1 MAKKIEHLETVANHI
16 EKHIGGLGNVATLTH
31 CMTRVRIVLKDRSLI
46 DMDALRKID
55 GIKGVVDA
63 GEQYQIIVG
72 MGTAAKVTGVLNKRY
87 SGDSETATDVKQPF
101 SIRRALNTLAA
112 IFVPTIPA
120 LIGCGL
126 VLGLINIV
134 KLMSPETVTANPDLF
149 ALFTVVGKAVF
160 AVLSIMIGMNTAKEL
175 KASPAIGAVMAA
187 ILSSPA
193 LGSIELFGTTLTPG
207 GGGMFAVLIVC
218 VFSSKFELWFRGHC
232 KESLD
237 LIFTPTVTIIASS
250 IVAIFVL
257 QPIAHAVN
265 VWLGNLVA
273 VALLGESAGSVV
285 VGGFLGGG
293 FLFLL
298 LTGLHQGLIPIHAQI
313 LETFGLNYLFPIL
326 AMGGMGQVGAA
337 AYVYIKTKNERL
349 KKTITGALPVG
360 ILGVGEPLLFG
371 VSLPLGKTFIAGC
384 IGGFAGGALIAA
396 FKVGIII
403 PFGTA
408 GLSLIP
414 LVGEGQIISF
424 LIAVVCAWIV
434 GFIASMLL
442 GFTEPATESEEKQT
456 ISNKGNS
463 KQSQDGDVLQQP
475 IADRK

>member
-1 MAKKIEHLETVANHI
+1 MANKIEHLELIADQI
-16 EKHIGGLGNVATLTH
+16 EQHIGGFDNVATLTN
-31 CMTRVRIVLKDRSLI
+31 CMTRVRIMLKDRSLFN
-46 DMDALRKID
+46 MDALRD
-55 GIKGVVDA
+55 VEGIKGVVDA

-72 MGTAAKVTGVLNKRY
+72 MGTAAKVTGVLNKRMK
-87 SGDSETATDVKQPF
+87 GAGIEEDSTETPVAQPF

-126 VLGLINIV
+126 ILGMVNIF
-134 KLMSPETVTANPDLF
+134 KLVAPDFVAANPDIF
-149 ALFTVVGKAVF
+149 TLFTVVGKAVF
-160 AVLSIMIGMNTAKEL
+160 AVLSVMIGMNTAKEL
-175 KASPAIGAVMAA
+175 QASPAIGAVMAA
-187 ILSSPA
+187 VLAAPGLA
-193 LGSIELFGTTLTPG
+193 NVELFGNALVPG
-207 GGGMFAVLIVC
+207 GGGMFAVLLVC
-218 VFSSKFELWFRGHC
+218 VFSSKFELWFRSHC

-237 LIFTPTVTIIASS
+237 LIFTPTVTILVSS
-250 IVAIFVL
+250 AVALFIL

-265 VWLGNLVA
+265 VWLGNLVS
-273 VALLGESAGSVV
+273 VALLNESAGSVA
-285 VGGFLGGG
+285 VGGILGGG

-337 AYVYIKTKNERL
+337 AYVYLKSKNERL

-384 IGGFAGGALIAA
+384 IGGFAGGAMMAA
-396 FKVGIII
+396 FKIGIII

-414 LVGEGQIISF
+414 LVGEGQIPSF
-424 LIAVVCAWIV
+424 LLAVVCAWIV

-442 GFTEPATESEEKQT
+442 GFTDPVEKPAKS
-456 ISNKGNS
+456 
-463 KQSQDGDVLQQP
+463 
-475 IADRK
+475 R

>member
-1 MAKKIEHLETVANHI
+1 MANKIEHLEIIADEI
-16 EKHIGGLGNVATLTH
+16 ERHIGGFENVATLTN
-31 CMTRVRIVLKDRSLI
+31 CMTRVRLVLKDRSKFN
-46 DMDALRKID
+46 MQALREVD

-72 MGTAAKVTGVLNKRY
+72 MGTAAKVTGVLQKRM
-87 SGDSETATDVKQPF
+87 SGRGVKAQTSAPATAQPF
-101 SIRRALNTLAA
+101 SVRRALNTLAA

-126 VLGLINIV
+126 VLGIVNIF
-134 KLMSPETVTANPDLF
+134 KLVSPEFVAAYPEIFD
-149 ALFTVVGKAVF
+149 LFTVVGKAVF
-160 AVLSIMIGMNTAKEL
+160 AVLSVMIGMNTAKEL
-175 KASPAIGAVMAA
+175 HASPAIGAVMAA
-187 ILSSPA
+187 ILAAPGLA
-193 LGSIELFGTTLTPG
+193 NIQLFGNTLVPG
-207 GGGMFAVLIVC
+207 GGGMFAVLLVC
-218 VFSSKFELWFRGHC
+218 VFSSKFELWFRSHC

-237 LIFTPTVTIIASS
+237 LILTPTLTILVSS
-250 IVAIFVL
+250 AVALLVL

-265 VWLGNLVA
+265 VWLGNLVS
-273 VALLGESAGSVV
+273 VALLNESAGSVA
-285 VGGFLGGG
+285 VGGVLGGG

-337 AYVYIKTKNERL
+337 AYVFLKTKNERL

-384 IGGFAGGALIAA
+384 IGGFAGGAMMAA

-414 LVGEGQIISF
+414 LVGEGQIPSF
-424 LIAVVCAWIV
+424 LFAVLAAWVV

-442 GFTEPATESEEKQT
+442 GFTEPVEKNQ
-456 ISNKGNS
+456 
-463 KQSQDGDVLQQP
+463 
-475 IADRK
+475 

>member
-1 MAKKIEHLETVANHI
+1 MANKIEHLELIADQI
-16 EKHIGGLGNVATLTH
+16 EQHIGGFDNVATLTN
-31 CMTRVRIVLKDRSLI
+31 CMTRVRIVLKDRSLFN
-46 DMDALRKID
+46 MDALRD
-55 GIKGVVDA
+55 VEGIKGVVDA

-72 MGTAAKVTGVLNKRY
+72 MGTAAKVAGVLNKRMRGAGVEEE
-87 SGDSETATDVKQPF
+87 STDTPVAQPF

-126 VLGLINIV
+126 ILGMVNIF
-134 KLMSPETVTANPDLF
+134 KLVAPDFVAANPDIF
-149 ALFTVVGKAVF
+149 TLFTVVGKAVF
-160 AVLSIMIGMNTAKEL
+160 AVLSVMIGMNTAKEL
-175 KASPAIGAVMAA
+175 QASPAIGAVMAA
-187 ILSSPA
+187 VLAAPGLA
-193 LGSIELFGTTLTPG
+193 NVELFGNALVPG
-207 GGGMFAVLIVC
+207 GGGMFAVLLVC
-218 VFSSKFELWFRGHC
+218 VFSSKFELWFRSHC

-237 LIFTPTVTIIASS
+237 LIFTPTVTILVSS
-250 IVAIFVL
+250 AVALFIL

-265 VWLGNLVA
+265 VWLGNLVS
-273 VALLGESAGSVV
+273 VALLNESAGSVA
-285 VGGFLGGG
+285 VGGILGGG

-337 AYVYIKTKNERL
+337 AYVYLKSKNERL

-384 IGGFAGGALIAA
+384 IGGFAGGAMMAA
-396 FKVGIII
+396 FKIGIII

-414 LVGEGQIISF
+414 LVGEGQIPSF
-424 LIAVVCAWIV
+424 LLAVVCAWIV

-442 GFTEPATESEEKQT
+442 GFTDPVEKPAK
-456 ISNKGNS
+456 N
-463 KQSQDGDVLQQP
+463 
-475 IADRK
+475 R

>member
-1 MAKKIEHLETVANHI
+1 MAKKIEHLEVIADHI
-16 EKHIGGLGNVATLTH
+16 ERNIGGFTNVVTLTH
-31 CMTRVRIVLKDRSLI
+31 CMTRVRLVLKDRNQFN
-46 DMDALRKID
+46 MEALRNVE

-72 MGTAAKVTGVLNKRY
+72 MGTAAKVTGMLQKRMVG
-87 SGDSETATDVKQPF
+87 SGTETTASASATAKPF
-101 SIRRALNTLAA
+101 SVRRSLNTLAA

-126 VLGLINIV
+126 VLGLVNMF
-134 KLMSPETVTANPDLF
+134 KLVAPEVVATYPEIF
-149 ALFTVVGKAVF
+149 ELFTVVGKAVF
-160 AVLSIMIGMNTAKEL
+160 AVLSIIIGMNTAKEL
-175 KASPAIGAVMAA
+175 HASPAIGAVMAA
-187 ILSSPA
+187 VLAAPGLANIQ
-193 LGSIELFGTTLTPG
+193 LFGNTLVPG
-207 GGGMFAVLIVC
+207 GGGMFAVLLVC
-218 VFSSKFELWFRGHC
+218 VFSSKFELWFRNHC

-237 LIFTPTVTIIASS
+237 LILTPTITILVSS
-250 IVAIFVL
+250 AMALFIL

-265 VWLGNLVA
+265 IWLGDLVS
-273 VALLGESAGSVV
+273 VALLNESAGSVA
-285 VGGFLGGG
+285 VGGVLGGG

-337 AYVYIKTKNERL
+337 AYVFLKTKNQRL
-349 KKTITGALPVG
+349 KKTIAGALPVG

-384 IGGFAGGALIAA
+384 IGGFAGGAIMAA

-414 LVGEGQIISF
+414 LVGEGQILSF
-424 LIAVVCAWIV
+424 LFAVLAACIV

-442 GFTEPATESEEKQT
+442 GFTEPVENAQ
-456 ISNKGNS
+456 
-463 KQSQDGDVLQQP
+463 
-475 IADRK
+475 

>member
-1 MAKKIEHLETVANHI
+1 MANKIEHLEIIADEI
-16 EKHIGGLGNVATLTH
+16 ERHIGGFENVATLTN
-31 CMTRVRIVLKDRSLI
+31 CMTRVRLVLKDRSQFN
-46 DMDALRKID
+46 MGALREVD

-72 MGTAAKVTGVLNKRY
+72 MGTAAKVTGVLQKRM
-87 SGDSETATDVKQPF
+87 SGSGVETQTSAPATAQPF
-101 SIRRALNTLAA
+101 SVRRALNTLAA

-126 VLGLINIV
+126 VLGIVNIF
-134 KLMSPETVTANPDLF
+134 KLVSPEFVAAYPEIFD
-149 ALFTVVGKAVF
+149 LFTVVGKAVF
-160 AVLSIMIGMNTAKEL
+160 AVLSVMIGMNTAKEL
-175 KASPAIGAVMAA
+175 HASPAIGAVMAA
-187 ILSSPA
+187 ILAAPGLA
-193 LGSIELFGTTLTPG
+193 NIQLFGNTLVPG
-207 GGGMFAVLIVC
+207 GGGMFAVLLVC
-218 VFSSKFELWFRGHC
+218 VFSSKFELWFRSHC

-237 LIFTPTVTIIASS
+237 LILTPTLTILVSS
-250 IVAIFVL
+250 AVALLVL

-265 VWLGNLVA
+265 VWLGNLVS
-273 VALLGESAGSVV
+273 VALLNESAGSVA
-285 VGGFLGGG
+285 VGGVLGGG

-337 AYVYIKTKNERL
+337 AYVFLKTKNERL

-384 IGGFAGGALIAA
+384 IGGFAGGAMMAA

-414 LVGEGQIISF
+414 LVGEGQIPSF
-424 LIAVVCAWIV
+424 LFAVLAAWVV

-442 GFTEPATESEEKQT
+442 GFTEPVEKNQ
-456 ISNKGNS
+456 
-463 KQSQDGDVLQQP
+463 
-475 IADRK
+475 

>member
-1 MAKKIEHLETVANHI
+1 MANKIEHLEIIADEI
-16 EKHIGGLGNVATLTH
+16 ERHIGGFENVATLTN
-31 CMTRVRIVLKDRSLI
+31 CMTRVRLVLKDRSQFN
-46 DMDALRKID
+46 MEALREVD

-72 MGTAAKVTGVLNKRY
+72 MGTAAKVTGVLQKRM
-87 SGDSETATDVKQPF
+87 SGSGVETQTSAPATAQPF
-101 SIRRALNTLAA
+101 SVRRALNTLAA

-126 VLGLINIV
+126 VLGIVNIF
-134 KLMSPETVTANPDLF
+134 KLVSPELVAAYPEIFD
-149 ALFTVVGKAVF
+149 LFTVVGKAVF
-160 AVLSIMIGMNTAKEL
+160 AVLSVMIGMNTAKEL
-175 KASPAIGAVMAA
+175 HASPAIGAVMAA
-187 ILSSPA
+187 ILAAPGLA
-193 LGSIELFGTTLTPG
+193 NIQLFGNTLVPG
-207 GGGMFAVLIVC
+207 GGGMFAVLLVC
-218 VFSSKFELWFRGHC
+218 VFSSKFELWFRSHC

-237 LIFTPTVTIIASS
+237 LILTPTLTILVSS
-250 IVAIFVL
+250 AVALLVL

-265 VWLGNLVA
+265 VWLGNLVS
-273 VALLGESAGSVV
+273 VALLNESAGSVA
-285 VGGFLGGG
+285 VGGVLGGG

-337 AYVYIKTKNERL
+337 AYVFLKTKNERL

-384 IGGFAGGALIAA
+384 IGGFAGGAMMAA

-414 LVGEGQIISF
+414 LVGEGQIPSF
-424 LIAVVCAWIV
+424 LFAVLAAWVV

-442 GFTEPATESEEKQT
+442 GFTEPVEKNQ
-456 ISNKGNS
+456 
-463 KQSQDGDVLQQP
+463 
-475 IADRK
+475 

>member
-1 MAKKIEHLETVANHI
+1 MANKIEHLEIIADEI
-16 EKHIGGLGNVATLTH
+16 ERHIGGFENVATLTN
-31 CMTRVRIVLKDRSLI
+31 CMTRVRLVLKDRSQFN
-46 DMDALRKID
+46 MQALREVE

-72 MGTAAKVTGVLNKRY
+72 MGTAAKVTGVLQKRM
-87 SGDSETATDVKQPF
+87 SGSGVKAQTSAPVAAQPF
-101 SIRRALNTLAA
+101 SVRRVLNTLAA

-126 VLGLINIV
+126 VLGLVNIF
-134 KLMSPETVTANPDLF
+134 KLVSPEFVATYPEIFD
-149 ALFTVVGKAVF
+149 LFTVVGKAVF
-160 AVLSIMIGMNTAKEL
+160 AVLSVMIGMNTAKEL
-175 KASPAIGAVMAA
+175 HASPAIGAVMAA
-187 ILSSPA
+187 ILAAPGLA
-193 LGSIELFGTTLTPG
+193 NIQLFGNTLVPG
-207 GGGMFAVLIVC
+207 GGGMFAVLLVC
-218 VFSSKFELWFRGHC
+218 VFSSKFELWFRSHC

-237 LIFTPTVTIIASS
+237 LILTPTLTILVSS
-250 IVAIFVL
+250 AVALLVL

-265 VWLGNLVA
+265 LWLGNLVS
-273 VALLGESAGSVV
+273 VALLNESAGSVA
-285 VGGFLGGG
+285 VGGVLGGG

-337 AYVYIKTKNERL
+337 AYVFLKTKNERL

-384 IGGFAGGALIAA
+384 IGGFAGGAMMAA

-414 LVGEGQIISF
+414 LVGEGQIPSF
-424 LIAVVCAWIV
+424 LFAVLAAWVV

-442 GFTEPATESEEKQT
+442 GFTEPVEKNQ
-456 ISNKGNS
+456 
-463 KQSQDGDVLQQP
+463 
-475 IADRK
+475 

>member
-1 MAKKIEHLETVANHI
+1 MANKIEHLELIADQI
-16 EKHIGGLGNVATLTH
+16 EQHIGGFDNVATLTN
-31 CMTRVRIVLKDRSLI
+31 CMTRVRIVLKDRSLFN
-46 DMDALRKID
+46 MDALRD
-55 GIKGVVDA
+55 VEGIKGVVDA

-72 MGTAAKVTGVLNKRY
+72 MGTAAKVTGVLNKRMK
-87 SGDSETATDVKQPF
+87 GAGIEEDSTEAPAAQPF

-126 VLGLINIV
+126 ILGMVNIF
-134 KLMSPETVTANPDLF
+134 KLVAPDFVAANPDIF
-149 ALFTVVGKAVF
+149 TLFTVVGKAVF
-160 AVLSIMIGMNTAKEL
+160 AVLSVMIGMNTAKEL
-175 KASPAIGAVMAA
+175 QASPAIGAVMAA
-187 ILSSPA
+187 VLAAPGLA
-193 LGSIELFGTTLTPG
+193 NVELFGNALVPG
-207 GGGMFAVLIVC
+207 GGGMFAVLLVC
-218 VFSSKFELWFRGHC
+218 VFSSKFELWFRSHC

-237 LIFTPTVTIIASS
+237 LIFTPTVTILVSS
-250 IVAIFVL
+250 AVALFIL

-265 VWLGNLVA
+265 VWLGNLVS
-273 VALLGESAGSVV
+273 VALLNESAGSVA
-285 VGGFLGGG
+285 VGGILGGG

-337 AYVYIKTKNERL
+337 AYVYLKSKNERL

-384 IGGFAGGALIAA
+384 IGGFAGGAMMAA
-396 FKVGIII
+396 FKIGIII

-414 LVGEGQIISF
+414 LVGEGQIPSF
-424 LIAVVCAWIV
+424 LLAVVCAWIV

-442 GFTEPATESEEKQT
+442 GFTDPVEKPAKS
-456 ISNKGNS
+456 
-463 KQSQDGDVLQQP
+463 
-475 IADRK
+475 R

>member
-1 MAKKIEHLETVANHI
+1 MANKIEHLEIIAEQI
-16 EKHIGGLGNVATLTH
+16 EKHIGGFDNVTTLTN
-31 CMTRVRIVLKDRSLI
+31 CMTRVRIVVKDRAQFN
-46 DMDALRKID
+46 MDALREVE

-72 MGTAAKVTGVLNKRY
+72 MGTAAKVAGLLNKKMKNEGIEPDTG
-87 SGDSETATDVKQPF
+87 SQVSSQPF

-126 VLGLINIV
+126 ILGLVNIF
-134 KLMSPETVTANPDLF
+134 KLVAPEFVAANPDIF
-149 ALFTVVGKAVF
+149 SLFTVVGKAVF
-160 AVLSIMIGMNTAKEL
+160 AVLSVMIGMNTAREL
-175 KASPAIGAVMAA
+175 QASPAIGAVMAA
-187 ILSSPA
+187 VLAAPGLA
-193 LGSIELFGTTLTPG
+193 NIELFGNTLVPG
-207 GGGMFAVLIVC
+207 GGGMFAVLLVC
-218 VFSSKFELWFRGHC
+218 VFSSKFELWFRSHC

-237 LIFTPTVTIIASS
+237 LIFTPTVTILVSS
-250 IVAIFVL
+250 AVALFVL

-265 VWLGNLVA
+265 VWLGNIVS
-273 VALLGESAGSVV
+273 VALLNESAGSVA
-285 VGGFLGGG
+285 VGGVLGGG

-337 AYVYIKTKNERL
+337 AYVYLKSKNERL

-384 IGGFAGGALIAA
+384 IGGFAGGAMIAA
-396 FKVGIII
+396 FKIGIII

-414 LVGEGQIISF
+414 LVGEGQIPSFIISV
-424 LIAVVCAWIV
+424 LCAWIV
-434 GFIASMLL
+434 GFIASMVL
-442 GFTEPATESEEKQT
+442 GFTDPIEKPAK
-456 ISNKGNS
+456 NS
-463 KQSQDGDVLQQP
+463 
-475 IADRK
+475 

>member
-1 MAKKIEHLETVANHI
+1 MANKIEHLEIIADEI
-16 EKHIGGLGNVATLTH
+16 ERHIGGFENVATLTN
-31 CMTRVRIVLKDRSLI
+31 CMTRVRLALKDRSQFN
-46 DMDALRKID
+46 MQALREVD

-72 MGTAAKVTGVLNKRY
+72 MGTAAKVTGVLQKRM
-87 SGDSETATDVKQPF
+87 SGSGVKAQTSAPAAAQPF
-101 SIRRALNTLAA
+101 SVRRALNTLAA

-126 VLGLINIV
+126 VLGIVNIF
-134 KLMSPETVTANPDLF
+134 KLVSPEFVAAYPEIFD
-149 ALFTVVGKAVF
+149 LFTVVGKAVF
-160 AVLSIMIGMNTAKEL
+160 AVLSVMIGMNTAKEL
-175 KASPAIGAVMAA
+175 HASPAIGAVMAA
-187 ILSSPA
+187 ILAAPGLA
-193 LGSIELFGTTLTPG
+193 NIQLFGNTLVPG
-207 GGGMFAVLIVC
+207 GGGMFAVLLVC
-218 VFSSKFELWFRGHC
+218 VFSSKFELWFRSHC

-237 LIFTPTVTIIASS
+237 LILTPTLTILVSS
-250 IVAIFVL
+250 AVALLVL
-257 QPIAHAVN
+257 QPIAHSIN
-265 VWLGNLVA
+265 VWLGNLVS
-273 VALLGESAGSVV
+273 VALLNESAGSVA
-285 VGGFLGGG
+285 VGGVLGGG

-337 AYVYIKTKNERL
+337 AYVFLKTKNERL

-384 IGGFAGGALIAA
+384 IGGFAGGAMMAA

-414 LVGEGQIISF
+414 LVGEGQIPSF
-424 LIAVVCAWIV
+424 LFAVLAAWVV

-442 GFTEPATESEEKQT
+442 GFTEPVEKNQ
-456 ISNKGNS
+456 
-463 KQSQDGDVLQQP
+463 
-475 IADRK
+475 

>member
-1 MAKKIEHLETVANHI
+1 MANKIEHLEIIADEI
-16 EKHIGGLGNVATLTH
+16 ERHIGGFENVATLTN
-31 CMTRVRIVLKDRSLI
+31 CMTRVRLVLKDRSQFN
-46 DMDALRKID
+46 MQALREVE

-72 MGTAAKVTGVLNKRY
+72 MGTAAKVTGVLQKRM
-87 SGDSETATDVKQPF
+87 SGRGVKAQTSAPVAAQPF
-101 SIRRALNTLAA
+101 SVRRALNTLAA

-126 VLGLINIV
+126 VLGLVNIF
-134 KLMSPETVTANPDLF
+134 KLVSPEFVAAYPEIFD
-149 ALFTVVGKAVF
+149 LFTVVGKAVF
-160 AVLSIMIGMNTAKEL
+160 AVLSVMIGMNTAKEL
-175 KASPAIGAVMAA
+175 HASTAIGAVMAA
-187 ILSSPA
+187 ILAAPGLA
-193 LGSIELFGTTLTPG
+193 NIQLFGNTLVPG
-207 GGGMFAVLIVC
+207 GGGMFAVLLVC
-218 VFSSKFELWFRGHC
+218 VFSSKFELWFRSHC

-237 LIFTPTVTIIASS
+237 LILTPTLTILVSS
-250 IVAIFVL
+250 AVALLVL

-265 VWLGNLVA
+265 LWLGNLVS
-273 VALLGESAGSVV
+273 VALLNESAGSVA
-285 VGGFLGGG
+285 VGGVLGGG

-337 AYVYIKTKNERL
+337 AYVFLKTKNERL

-384 IGGFAGGALIAA
+384 IGGFAGGAMMAA

-414 LVGEGQIISF
+414 LVGEGQIPSF
-424 LIAVVCAWIV
+424 LFAVLAAWVV

-442 GFTEPATESEEKQT
+442 GFTEPVEKNQ
-456 ISNKGNS
+456 
-463 KQSQDGDVLQQP
+463 
-475 IADRK
+475 

>member
-1 MAKKIEHLETVANHI
+1 MANKIEHLELIADQI
-16 EKHIGGLGNVATLTH
+16 EQHIGGFDNVATLTN
-31 CMTRVRIVLKDRSLI
+31 CMTRVRIVLKDRSLFN
-46 DMDALRKID
+46 MDALRD
-55 GIKGVVDA
+55 VEGIKGVVDA

-72 MGTAAKVTGVLNKRY
+72 MGTAAKVTGVLNKRMK
-87 SGDSETATDVKQPF
+87 GAGIEEDSTETPVAQPF

-126 VLGLINIV
+126 ILGMVNIF
-134 KLMSPETVTANPDLF
+134 KLVAPDFVAANPDIF
-149 ALFTVVGKAVF
+149 TLFTVVGKAVF
-160 AVLSIMIGMNTAKEL
+160 AVLSVMIGMNTAKEL
-175 KASPAIGAVMAA
+175 QASPAIGAVMAA
-187 ILSSPA
+187 VLAAPGLA
-193 LGSIELFGTTLTPG
+193 NVELFGNALVPG
-207 GGGMFAVLIVC
+207 GGGMFAVLLVC
-218 VFSSKFELWFRGHC
+218 VFSSKFELWFRSHC

-237 LIFTPTVTIIASS
+237 LIFTPTVTILVSS
-250 IVAIFVL
+250 AVALFIL

-265 VWLGNLVA
+265 VWLGNLVS
-273 VALLGESAGSVV
+273 VALLNESAGSVA
-285 VGGFLGGG
+285 VGGILGGG

-337 AYVYIKTKNERL
+337 AYVYLKSKNERL

-384 IGGFAGGALIAA
+384 IGGFAGGAMMAA
-396 FKVGIII
+396 FKIGIII

-414 LVGEGQIISF
+414 LVGEGRIPSF
-424 LIAVVCAWIV
+424 LLAVVCAWIV

-442 GFTEPATESEEKQT
+442 GFTDPVEKPAKS
-456 ISNKGNS
+456 
-463 KQSQDGDVLQQP
+463 
-475 IADRK
+475 R

>member
-1 MAKKIEHLETVANHI
+1 MANKIEHLEIIADEI
-16 EKHIGGLGNVATLTH
+16 ERHIGGFENVATLTN
-31 CMTRVRIVLKDRSLI
+31 CMTRVRLVLKDRSQFN
-46 DMDALRKID
+46 MQALREVE

-72 MGTAAKVTGVLNKRY
+72 MGTAAKVTSVLQKRMSGRGVKAQT
-87 SGDSETATDVKQPF
+87 SAPVAAQPF
-101 SIRRALNTLAA
+101 SVRRALNTLAA

-126 VLGLINIV
+126 VLGLVNIF
-134 KLMSPETVTANPDLF
+134 KLVSPEFVAAYPEIFD
-149 ALFTVVGKAVF
+149 LFTVVGKAVF
-160 AVLSIMIGMNTAKEL
+160 AVLSVMIGMNTAKEL
-175 KASPAIGAVMAA
+175 HASTAIGAVMAA
-187 ILSSPA
+187 ILAAPGLA
-193 LGSIELFGTTLTPG
+193 NIQLFGNTLVPG
-207 GGGMFAVLIVC
+207 GGGMFAVLLVC
-218 VFSSKFELWFRGHC
+218 VFSSKFELWFRSHC

-237 LIFTPTVTIIASS
+237 LILTPTLTILVSS
-250 IVAIFVL
+250 AVALLVL

-265 VWLGNLVA
+265 LWLGNLVS
-273 VALLGESAGSVV
+273 VALLNESAGSVA
-285 VGGFLGGG
+285 VGGVLGGG

-337 AYVYIKTKNERL
+337 AYVFLKTKNERL

-384 IGGFAGGALIAA
+384 IGGFAGGAMMAA

-414 LVGEGQIISF
+414 LVGEGQIPSF
-424 LIAVVCAWIV
+424 LFAVLAAWVV

-442 GFTEPATESEEKQT
+442 GFTEPVEKNQ
-456 ISNKGNS
+456 
-463 KQSQDGDVLQQP
+463 
-475 IADRK
+475 

>member
-1 MAKKIEHLETVANHI
+1 MANKIEHLEVIADHI
-16 EKHIGGLGNVATLTH
+16 EKHIGGFDNVATLTN
-31 CMTRVRIVLKDRSLI
+31 CMTRVRIVLKDRSLF
-46 DMDALRKID
+46 DMEALRSLD

-72 MGTAAKVTGVLNKRY
+72 MGTAAKVTGVLNKRMK
-87 SGDSETATDVKQPF
+87 GTGVEPEPQATTQAQPF

-126 VLGLINIV
+126 VLGMVNIF
-134 KLMSPETVTANPDLF
+134 KLLAPELVAAHPDIF
-149 ALFTVVGKAVF
+149 SLFTVVGKAVF
-160 AVLSIMIGMNTAKEL
+160 AVLSVMIGMNTAKEL
-175 KASPAIGAVMAA
+175 QASPAIGAVMAA
-187 ILSSPA
+187 VLSAPGLA
-193 LGSIELFGTTLTPG
+193 NIELFGNALVPG
-207 GGGMFAVLIVC
+207 GGGMFAVLLVC
-218 VFSSKFELWFRGHC
+218 VFSSKFELWFRSHC

-237 LIFTPTVTIIASS
+237 LIFTPTVTILVSS
-250 IVAIFVL
+250 AVALFIL

-265 VWLGNLVA
+265 VWLGNLVS
-273 VALLGESAGSVV
+273 VALLNESAGSVA
-285 VGGFLGGG
+285 VGGVLGGG

-313 LETFGLNYLFPIL
+313 LDTFGLNYLFPIL

-337 AYVYIKTKNERL
+337 AYVYLKSKNERL

-384 IGGFAGGALIAA
+384 IGGFAGGAMMAA
-396 FKVGIII
+396 FKIGIII

-414 LVGEGQIISF
+414 LVGEGQIPSF
-424 LIAVVCAWIV
+424 LLAVVCAWVV

-442 GFTEPATESEEKQT
+442 GFTDPVEKPA
-456 ISNKGNS
+456 
-463 KQSQDGDVLQQP
+463 QS
-475 IADRK
+475 R

>member
-1 MAKKIEHLETVANHI
+1 MANKIEHLELIADKI
-16 EKHIGGLGNVATLTH
+16 EQHIGGFDNVATLTN
-31 CMTRVRIVLKDRSLI
+31 CMTRVRIVLKDRSLFN
-46 DMDALRKID
+46 MDALRD
-55 GIKGVVDA
+55 VEGIKGVVDA

-72 MGTAAKVTGVLNKRY
+72 MGTAAKVTGVLNKRMK
-87 SGDSETATDVKQPF
+87 GAGIEEDSTETPVAQPF

-126 VLGLINIV
+126 ILGMVNIF
-134 KLMSPETVTANPDLF
+134 KLVAPDFVAANPDIF
-149 ALFTVVGKAVF
+149 TLFTVVGKAVF
-160 AVLSIMIGMNTAKEL
+160 AVLSVMIGMNTAKEL
-175 KASPAIGAVMAA
+175 QASPAIGAVMAA
-187 ILSSPA
+187 VLAAPGLA
-193 LGSIELFGTTLTPG
+193 NVELFGNALVPG
-207 GGGMFAVLIVC
+207 GGGMFAVLLVC
-218 VFSSKFELWFRGHC
+218 VFSSKFELWFRSHC

-237 LIFTPTVTIIASS
+237 LIFTPTVTILVSS
-250 IVAIFVL
+250 AVALFIL

-265 VWLGNLVA
+265 VWLGNLVS
-273 VALLGESAGSVV
+273 VALLNESAGSVA
-285 VGGFLGGG
+285 VGGILGGG

-337 AYVYIKTKNERL
+337 AYVYLKSKNERL

-384 IGGFAGGALIAA
+384 IGGFAGGAMMAA
-396 FKVGIII
+396 FKIGIII

-414 LVGEGQIISF
+414 LVGEGQIPSF
-424 LIAVVCAWIV
+424 LLAVVCAWIV

-442 GFTEPATESEEKQT
+442 GFTDPVEKPAKS
-456 ISNKGNS
+456 
-463 KQSQDGDVLQQP
+463 
-475 IADRK
+475 R

>member
-1 MAKKIEHLETVANHI
+1 MANKIEHLEIIADEI
-16 EKHIGGLGNVATLTH
+16 ERHIGGFENVATLTN
-31 CMTRVRIVLKDRSLI
+31 CMTRVRLVLKDRSQFN
-46 DMDALRKID
+46 MEALREVD

-72 MGTAAKVTGVLNKRY
+72 MGTAAKVTGVLQKRM
-87 SGDSETATDVKQPF
+87 SGSGVETQTSAPATAQPF
-101 SIRRALNTLAA
+101 SVRRALNTLAA

-126 VLGLINIV
+126 VLGIVNIF
-134 KLMSPETVTANPDLF
+134 KLVSPEIVAAYPEIFD
-149 ALFTVVGKAVF
+149 LFTVVGKAVF
-160 AVLSIMIGMNTAKEL
+160 AVLSVMIGMNTAKEL
-175 KASPAIGAVMAA
+175 HASPAIGAVMAA
-187 ILSSPA
+187 ILAAPGLA
-193 LGSIELFGTTLTPG
+193 NIQLFGNTLVPG
-207 GGGMFAVLIVC
+207 GGGMFAVLLVC
-218 VFSSKFELWFRGHC
+218 VFSSKFELWFRSHC

-237 LIFTPTVTIIASS
+237 LILTPTLTILVSS
-250 IVAIFVL
+250 AVALLVL

-265 VWLGNLVA
+265 VWLGNLVS
-273 VALLGESAGSVV
+273 VALLNESAGSVA
-285 VGGFLGGG
+285 VGGVLGGG

-337 AYVYIKTKNERL
+337 AYVFLKTKNERL

-384 IGGFAGGALIAA
+384 IGGFAGGAMMAA

-414 LVGEGQIISF
+414 LVGEGQIPSF
-424 LIAVVCAWIV
+424 LFAVLAAWVV

-442 GFTEPATESEEKQT
+442 GFTEPVEKNQ
-456 ISNKGNS
+456 
-463 KQSQDGDVLQQP
+463 
-475 IADRK
+475 

>member
-1 MAKKIEHLETVANHI
+1 MANKIEHLEVIADHI
-16 EKHIGGLGNVATLTH
+16 EQHIGGFDNVVTLTN
-31 CMTRVRIVLKDRSLI
+31 CMTRVRIVLKDRTLFN
-46 DMDALRKID
+46 MDALKDVD

-72 MGTAAKVTGVLNKRY
+72 MGTAAKVAGVLNKRMK
-87 SGDSETATDVKQPF
+87 GAGVEDQADHTPAKQPF
-101 SIRRALNTLAA
+101 SVRRALNTLAA

-126 VLGLINIV
+126 ILGMVNIF
-134 KLMSPETVTANPDLF
+134 KLTAPDFVAANPDIF
-149 ALFTVVGKAVF
+149 TLFTVVGKAVF
-160 AVLSIMIGMNTAKEL
+160 AVLSVMIGMNTAKEL
-175 KASPAIGAVMAA
+175 QASPAIGAVMAA
-187 ILSSPA
+187 VLAAPGLA
-193 LGSIELFGTTLTPG
+193 NIELFGNTLVPG
-207 GGGMFAVLIVC
+207 GGGMFAVLLVC
-218 VFSSKFELWFRGHC
+218 VFSSKFELWFRSHC

-237 LIFTPTVTIIASS
+237 LIFTPTITILVSAAMALFIM
-250 IVAIFVL
+250 

-265 VWLGNLVA
+265 VWLGNLVS
-273 VALLGESAGSVV
+273 VALLNESAGSVA
-285 VGGFLGGG
+285 VGGVLGGG

-337 AYVYIKTKNERL
+337 AYVYFKSNNQRL

-360 ILGVGEPLLFG
+360 VLGVGEPLLFG

-384 IGGFAGGALIAA
+384 IGGFAGGAMMAA
-396 FKVGIII
+396 FKIGIII

-414 LVGEGQIISF
+414 LVGEGQIPSF
-424 LIAVVCAWIV
+424 MLAVLCAWVV
-434 GFIASMLL
+434 GFVASMLL
-442 GFTEPATESEEKQT
+442 GFSDPVEKPAKS
-456 ISNKGNS
+456 
-463 KQSQDGDVLQQP
+463 
-475 IADRK
+475 R

>member
-1 MAKKIEHLETVANHI
+1 MANKIEHLEIIADEI
-16 EKHIGGLGNVATLTH
+16 ERHIGGFENVATLTN
-31 CMTRVRIVLKDRSLI
+31 CMTRVRLVLKDRSQFN
-46 DMDALRKID
+46 MQALREVE

-72 MGTAAKVTGVLNKRY
+72 MGTAAKVTSVLQKRMSGSGVKAQT
-87 SGDSETATDVKQPF
+87 SAPVAAQPF
-101 SIRRALNTLAA
+101 SVRRVLNTLAA

-126 VLGLINIV
+126 VLGLVNIF
-134 KLMSPETVTANPDLF
+134 KLVSPEFVATYPEIFD
-149 ALFTVVGKAVF
+149 LFTVVGKAVF
-160 AVLSIMIGMNTAKEL
+160 AVLSVMIGMNTAKEL
-175 KASPAIGAVMAA
+175 HASPAIGAVMAA
-187 ILSSPA
+187 ILAAPGLA
-193 LGSIELFGTTLTPG
+193 NIQLFGNTLVPG
-207 GGGMFAVLIVC
+207 GGGMFAVLLVC
-218 VFSSKFELWFRGHC
+218 VFSSKFELWFRSHC

-237 LIFTPTVTIIASS
+237 LILTPTLTILVSS
-250 IVAIFVL
+250 AVALLVL

-265 VWLGNLVA
+265 LWLGNLVS
-273 VALLGESAGSVV
+273 VALLNESAGSVA
-285 VGGFLGGG
+285 VGGVLGGG

-337 AYVYIKTKNERL
+337 AYVFLKTKNERL

-384 IGGFAGGALIAA
+384 IGGFAGGAMMAA

-414 LVGEGQIISF
+414 LVGEGQIPSF
-424 LIAVVCAWIV
+424 LFAVLAAWGV

-442 GFTEPATESEEKQT
+442 GFTEPVEKNQ
-456 ISNKGNS
+456 
-463 KQSQDGDVLQQP
+463 
-475 IADRK
+475 

>member
-1 MAKKIEHLETVANHI
+1 MANKIEHLELIADQI
-16 EKHIGGLGNVATLTH
+16 EQHIGGFDNVATLTN
-31 CMTRVRIVLKDRSLI
+31 CMTRVRIVLKDRTLFN
-46 DMDALRKID
+46 MDALRD
-55 GIKGVVDA
+55 VEGIKGVVDA

-72 MGTAAKVTGVLNKRY
+72 MGTAAKVTGVLNKRMK
-87 SGDSETATDVKQPF
+87 GAGIEEDSTETPVAQPF

-126 VLGLINIV
+126 ILGMVNIF
-134 KLMSPETVTANPDLF
+134 KLVAPDFVAANPDIF
-149 ALFTVVGKAVF
+149 TLFTVVGKAVF
-160 AVLSIMIGMNTAKEL
+160 AVLSVMIGMNTAKEL
-175 KASPAIGAVMAA
+175 QASPAIGAVMAA
-187 ILSSPA
+187 VLAAPGLA
-193 LGSIELFGTTLTPG
+193 NVELFGNALVPG
-207 GGGMFAVLIVC
+207 GGGMFAVLLVC
-218 VFSSKFELWFRGHC
+218 VFSSKFELWFRSHC

-237 LIFTPTVTIIASS
+237 LIFTPTVTILVSS
-250 IVAIFVL
+250 AVALFIL

-265 VWLGNLVA
+265 VWLGNLVS
-273 VALLGESAGSVV
+273 VALLNESAGSVA
-285 VGGFLGGG
+285 VGGILGGG

-337 AYVYIKTKNERL
+337 AYVYLKSKNERL

-384 IGGFAGGALIAA
+384 IGGFAGGAMMAA
-396 FKVGIII
+396 FKIGIII

-414 LVGEGQIISF
+414 LVGEGQIPSF
-424 LIAVVCAWIV
+424 LLAVVCAWIV

-442 GFTEPATESEEKQT
+442 GFTDPVEKPAKS
-456 ISNKGNS
+456 
-463 KQSQDGDVLQQP
+463 
-475 IADRK
+475 R

>member
-1 MAKKIEHLETVANHI
+1 MANKIEHLEIIADEI
-16 EKHIGGLGNVATLTH
+16 ERHIGGFENVATLTN
-31 CMTRVRIVLKDRSLI
+31 CMTRVRLVLKDRSQFN
-46 DMDALRKID
+46 MQALREVD

-72 MGTAAKVTGVLNKRY
+72 MGTAAKVTGVLQKRM
-87 SGDSETATDVKQPF
+87 SGSGVETQISAPATAQPF
-101 SIRRALNTLAA
+101 SVRRALNTLAA

-126 VLGLINIV
+126 VLGIVNIF
-134 KLMSPETVTANPDLF
+134 KLVSPEFVAAYPEIFD
-149 ALFTVVGKAVF
+149 LFTVVGKAVF
-160 AVLSIMIGMNTAKEL
+160 AVLSVMIGMNTAKEL
-175 KASPAIGAVMAA
+175 HASPAIGAVMAA
-187 ILSSPA
+187 ILAAPGLA
-193 LGSIELFGTTLTPG
+193 NIQLFGNTLVPG
-207 GGGMFAVLIVC
+207 GGGMFAVLLVC
-218 VFSSKFELWFRGHC
+218 VFSSKFELWFRSHC

-237 LIFTPTVTIIASS
+237 LILTPTLTILVSS
-250 IVAIFVL
+250 AVALLVL

-265 VWLGNLVA
+265 VWLGNLVS
-273 VALLGESAGSVV
+273 VALLNESAGSVA
-285 VGGFLGGG
+285 VGGVLGGG

-337 AYVYIKTKNERL
+337 AYVFLKTKNERL

-384 IGGFAGGALIAA
+384 IGGFAGGAMMAA

-414 LVGEGQIISF
+414 LVGEGQIPSF
-424 LIAVVCAWIV
+424 LFAVLAAWVV

-442 GFTEPATESEEKQT
+442 GFTEPVEKNQ
-456 ISNKGNS
+456 
-463 KQSQDGDVLQQP
+463 
-475 IADRK
+475 

>member
-1 MAKKIEHLETVANHI
+1 MANKIEHLEIIADEI
-16 EKHIGGLGNVATLTH
+16 ERHIGGFENVATLTN
-31 CMTRVRIVLKDRSLI
+31 CMTRVRLVLKDRSQFN
-46 DMDALRKID
+46 MQALREVE

-72 MGTAAKVTGVLNKRY
+72 MGTAAKVTGVLQKRM
-87 SGDSETATDVKQPF
+87 SGRGVKAQTSAPVAAQPF
-101 SIRRALNTLAA
+101 SVRRALNTLAA

-126 VLGLINIV
+126 VLGLVNIF
-134 KLMSPETVTANPDLF
+134 KLVSPEFVAAYPEIFD
-149 ALFTVVGKAVF
+149 LFTVVGKAVF
-160 AVLSIMIGMNTAKEL
+160 AVLSVMIGMNTAKEL
-175 KASPAIGAVMAA
+175 HASTAIGAVMAA
-187 ILSSPA
+187 ILAAPGLA
-193 LGSIELFGTTLTPG
+193 NIQLFGNTLVPG
-207 GGGMFAVLIVC
+207 GGGMFAVLLVC
-218 VFSSKFELWFRGHC
+218 VFSSKFELWFRSHC

-237 LIFTPTVTIIASS
+237 LILTPTLTILVSS
-250 IVAIFVL
+250 AVALLVL

-265 VWLGNLVA
+265 LWLGNLVS
-273 VALLGESAGSVV
+273 VALLNESAGSVA
-285 VGGFLGGG
+285 VGGVLGGG

-337 AYVYIKTKNERL
+337 AYVFLKTKNERL

-371 VSLPLGKTFIAGC
+371 ASLPLGKTFIAGC
-384 IGGFAGGALIAA
+384 IGGFAGGAMMAA

-414 LVGEGQIISF
+414 LVGEGQIPSF
-424 LIAVVCAWIV
+424 LFAVLAAWVV

-442 GFTEPATESEEKQT
+442 GFTEPVEKNQ
-456 ISNKGNS
+456 
-463 KQSQDGDVLQQP
+463 
-475 IADRK
+475 

>member
-1 MAKKIEHLETVANHI
+1 MSNQIEHLELIADHI
-16 EKHIGGLGNVATLTH
+16 EQHIGGLDNVATLTN
-31 CMTRVRIVLKDRSLI
+31 CMTRVRLVVKNRSLF
-46 DMDALRKID
+46 DMEALRGYD
-55 GIKGVVDA
+55 EIKGVVDA
-63 GEQYQIIVG
+63 GEQFQIIVG
-72 MGTAAKVTGVLNKRY
+72 MGTAAKVAGVLNKRMKK
-87 SGDSETATDVKQPF
+87 GNMATDAPVTTEKQPF
-101 SIRRALNTLAA
+101 SVRKMFNTLAA

-126 VLGLINIV
+126 VLGLVNIFNLVSPDLV
-134 KLMSPETVTANPDLF
+134 KANPEIFNLF
-149 ALFTVVGKAVF
+149 GVVGKAVF

-175 KASPAIGAVMAA
+175 QASPAIGAVMAA
-187 ILSSPA
+187 ILASPA
-193 LGSIELFGTTLTPG
+193 LAGIELFGNKLVPG
-207 GGGMFAVLIVC
+207 GGGMFAVLLVC
-218 VFSSKFELWFRGHC
+218 VFSSKFELWFRSIC

-237 LIFTPTVTIIASS
+237 LILTPTVTILVSAS
-250 IVAIFVL
+250 VALFII
-257 QPIAHAVN
+257 QPIAHTVN
-265 VWLGNLVA
+265 MWLGNLVSM
-273 VALLGESAGSVV
+273 ALLNESAGSVA
-285 VGGFLGGG
+285 VGGVLGGG

-337 AYVYIKTKNERL
+337 AYVYLKTKNERL

-371 VSLPLGKTFIAGC
+371 VSLPLGKTFVAGC
-384 IGGFAGGALIAA
+384 CGGFVGGAMMAA

-414 LVGEGQIISF
+414 LVGPGQIMPF
-424 LIAVVCAWIV
+424 LMSVAGAWIA

-442 GFTEPATESEEKQT
+442 GFTDPVEK
-456 ISNKGNS
+456 
-463 KQSQDGDVLQQP
+463 
-475 IADRK
+475 A

>member
-1 MAKKIEHLETVANHI
+1 MANKIEHLEIIADEI
-16 EKHIGGLGNVATLTH
+16 ERHIGGFENVATLTN
-31 CMTRVRIVLKDRSLI
+31 CMTRVRLVLKDRSQFN
-46 DMDALRKID
+46 MEALREVD

-72 MGTAAKVTGVLNKRY
+72 MGTAAKVTGVLQKRM
-87 SGDSETATDVKQPF
+87 SGSGVETQTNAPANAQPF
-101 SIRRALNTLAA
+101 SVRRALNTLAA

-126 VLGLINIV
+126 VLGIVNIF
-134 KLMSPETVTANPDLF
+134 KLVSPEFVAAYPEIFD
-149 ALFTVVGKAVF
+149 LFTVVGKAVF
-160 AVLSIMIGMNTAKEL
+160 AVLSVMIGMNTAKEL
-175 KASPAIGAVMAA
+175 HASPAIGAVMAA
-187 ILSSPA
+187 ILAAPGLA
-193 LGSIELFGTTLTPG
+193 NIQLFGNTLVPG
-207 GGGMFAVLIVC
+207 GGGMFAVLLVC
-218 VFSSKFELWFRGHC
+218 VFSSKFELWFRSHC

-237 LIFTPTVTIIASS
+237 LILTPTLTILVSS
-250 IVAIFVL
+250 AVALLVL

-265 VWLGNLVA
+265 VWLGNLVS
-273 VALLGESAGSVV
+273 VALLNESAGSVA
-285 VGGFLGGG
+285 VGGVLGGG

-337 AYVYIKTKNERL
+337 AYVFLKTKNERL
-349 KKTITGALPVG
+349 KKTIAGALPVG

-384 IGGFAGGALIAA
+384 IGGFAGGAMMAA

-414 LVGEGQIISF
+414 LVGEGQIPSF
-424 LIAVVCAWIV
+424 LFAVLAAWVV

-442 GFTEPATESEEKQT
+442 GFTEPVEKNQ
-456 ISNKGNS
+456 
-463 KQSQDGDVLQQP
+463 
-475 IADRK
+475 

>member
-1 MAKKIEHLETVANHI
+1 MANKIEHLEIIADEI
-16 EKHIGGLGNVATLTH
+16 ERHIGGFENVATLTN
-31 CMTRVRIVLKDRSLI
+31 CMTRVRLVLKDRSQFN
-46 DMDALRKID
+46 MQALREVE

-72 MGTAAKVTGVLNKRY
+72 MGTAAKVTGVLQKRM
-87 SGDSETATDVKQPF
+87 SGRGVKAQTSAPVAAQPF
-101 SIRRALNTLAA
+101 SVRRVLNTLAA

-126 VLGLINIV
+126 VLGLVNIF
-134 KLMSPETVTANPDLF
+134 KLVSPEFVAAYPEIFD
-149 ALFTVVGKAVF
+149 LFTVVGKAVF
-160 AVLSIMIGMNTAKEL
+160 AVLSVMIGMNTAKEL
-175 KASPAIGAVMAA
+175 HASPAIGAVMAA
-187 ILSSPA
+187 ILAAPGLA
-193 LGSIELFGTTLTPG
+193 NIQLFGNTLVPG
-207 GGGMFAVLIVC
+207 GGGMFAVLLVC
-218 VFSSKFELWFRGHC
+218 VFSSKFELWFRSHC

-237 LIFTPTVTIIASS
+237 LILTPTLTILVSS
-250 IVAIFVL
+250 AVALLVL

-265 VWLGNLVA
+265 LWLGNLVS
-273 VALLGESAGSVV
+273 VALLNESAGSVA
-285 VGGFLGGG
+285 VGGVLGGG

-337 AYVYIKTKNERL
+337 AYVFLKTKNERL

-384 IGGFAGGALIAA
+384 IGGFAGGAMMAA

-414 LVGEGQIISF
+414 LVGEGQIPSF
-424 LIAVVCAWIV
+424 LFAVLAAWVV

-442 GFTEPATESEEKQT
+442 GFTEPVEK
-456 ISNKGNS
+456 
-463 KQSQDGDVLQQP
+463 KQ
-475 IADRK
+475 

>member
-1 MAKKIEHLETVANHI
+1 MANKIEHLELIADQI
-16 EKHIGGLGNVATLTH
+16 EQHIGGFDNVATLTN
-31 CMTRVRIVLKDRSLI
+31 CMTRVRIVLKDRSLFN
-46 DMDALRKID
+46 MDALRD
-55 GIKGVVDA
+55 VEGIKGVVDA

-72 MGTAAKVTGVLNKRY
+72 MGTAAKVTGVLNKRMK
-87 SGDSETATDVKQPF
+87 GAGIEEDSTETPVAQPF

-126 VLGLINIV
+126 ILGMVNIF
-134 KLMSPETVTANPDLF
+134 KLVAPDFVAANPDIF
-149 ALFTVVGKAVF
+149 TLFTVVGKAVF
-160 AVLSIMIGMNTAKEL
+160 AVLSVMIGMNTAKEL
-175 KASPAIGAVMAA
+175 QASPAIGAVMAA
-187 ILSSPA
+187 VLAAPGLA
-193 LGSIELFGTTLTPG
+193 NVELFGNALVPG
-207 GGGMFAVLIVC
+207 GGGMFAVLLVC
-218 VFSSKFELWFRGHC
+218 VFSSKFELWFRSHC

-237 LIFTPTVTIIASS
+237 LIFTPTVTILVSS
-250 IVAIFVL
+250 AVALFIL

-265 VWLGNLVA
+265 VWLGNLVS
-273 VALLGESAGSVV
+273 VALLNESAGSVA
-285 VGGFLGGG
+285 VGGILGGG

-337 AYVYIKTKNERL
+337 AYVYLKSKNERL

-384 IGGFAGGALIAA
+384 IGGFAGGAMMAA
-396 FKVGIII
+396 FKIGIII

-414 LVGEGQIISF
+414 LVGEGQIPSF
-424 LIAVVCAWIV
+424 LLAVVCAWIV

-442 GFTEPATESEEKQT
+442 GFTDPVEKPAKS
-456 ISNKGNS
+456 
-463 KQSQDGDVLQQP
+463 
-475 IADRK
+475 R

>member
-1 MAKKIEHLETVANHI
+1 MANKIEHLEIIADEI
-16 EKHIGGLGNVATLTH
+16 ERHIGGFENVATLTN
-31 CMTRVRIVLKDRSLI
+31 CMTRVRLVLKDRSQFN
-46 DMDALRKID
+46 MEALREVD

-72 MGTAAKVTGVLNKRY
+72 MGTAAKVTGVLQKRM
-87 SGDSETATDVKQPF
+87 SGSGVETQTSAPATAQPF
-101 SIRRALNTLAA
+101 SVRRALNTLAA

-126 VLGLINIV
+126 VLGIVNIF
-134 KLMSPETVTANPDLF
+134 KLVSPEFVAAYPEIFD
-149 ALFTVVGKAVF
+149 LFTVVGKAVF
-160 AVLSIMIGMNTAKEL
+160 AVLSVMIGMNTAKEL
-175 KASPAIGAVMAA
+175 HASPAIGAVMAA
-187 ILSSPA
+187 ILAAPGLA
-193 LGSIELFGTTLTPG
+193 NIQLFGNTLVPG
-207 GGGMFAVLIVC
+207 GGGIFAVLLVC
-218 VFSSKFELWFRGHC
+218 VFSSKFELWFRSHC

-237 LIFTPTVTIIASS
+237 LILTPTLTILVSS
-250 IVAIFVL
+250 AVALLVL

-265 VWLGNLVA
+265 VWLGNLVS
-273 VALLGESAGSVV
+273 VALLNESAGSVA
-285 VGGFLGGG
+285 VGGVLGGG

-337 AYVYIKTKNERL
+337 AYVFLKTKNERL

-384 IGGFAGGALIAA
+384 IGGFAGGAMMAA

-414 LVGEGQIISF
+414 LVGEGQIPSF
-424 LIAVVCAWIV
+424 LFAVLAAWVV

-442 GFTEPATESEEKQT
+442 GFTEPVEKNQ
-456 ISNKGNS
+456 
-463 KQSQDGDVLQQP
+463 
-475 IADRK
+475 

>member
-1 MAKKIEHLETVANHI
+1 MANKIEHLEIIADEI
-16 EKHIGGLGNVATLTH
+16 ERHIGGFENVATLTN
-31 CMTRVRIVLKDRSLI
+31 CMTRVRLVLKDRSQFN
-46 DMDALRKID
+46 MEALREVD

-72 MGTAAKVTGVLNKRY
+72 MGTAAKVTGVLQKRM
-87 SGDSETATDVKQPF
+87 SGSGVETQTNVPANAQPF
-101 SIRRALNTLAA
+101 SVRRALNTLAA

-126 VLGLINIV
+126 VLGIVNIF
-134 KLMSPETVTANPDLF
+134 KLVSPEFVAAYPEIFD
-149 ALFTVVGKAVF
+149 LFTVVGKAVF
-160 AVLSIMIGMNTAKEL
+160 AVLSVMIGMNTAKEL
-175 KASPAIGAVMAA
+175 HASPAIGAVMAA
-187 ILSSPA
+187 ILAAPGLA
-193 LGSIELFGTTLTPG
+193 NIQLFGNTLVPG
-207 GGGMFAVLIVC
+207 GGGMFAVLLVC
-218 VFSSKFELWFRGHC
+218 VFSSKFELWFRSHC

-237 LIFTPTVTIIASS
+237 LILTPTLTILVSS
-250 IVAIFVL
+250 AVALLVL

-265 VWLGNLVA
+265 VWLGNLVS
-273 VALLGESAGSVV
+273 VALLNESAGSVA
-285 VGGFLGGG
+285 VGGVLGGG

-337 AYVYIKTKNERL
+337 AYVFLKTKNERL

-384 IGGFAGGALIAA
+384 IGGFAGGAMMAA

-414 LVGEGQIISF
+414 LVGEGQIPSF
-424 LIAVVCAWIV
+424 LFAVLAAWVV

-442 GFTEPATESEEKQT
+442 GFTEPVEKNQ
-456 ISNKGNS
+456 
-463 KQSQDGDVLQQP
+463 
-475 IADRK
+475 

>member
-1 MAKKIEHLETVANHI
+1 MANKIEHLEIMADEI
-16 EKHIGGLGNVATLTH
+16 ERHIGGFENVATLTN
-31 CMTRVRIVLKDRSLI
+31 CMTRVRLVLKDRSQFN
-46 DMDALRKID
+46 MEALREVD

-63 GEQYQIIVG
+63 GDQYQIIVG
-72 MGTAAKVTGVLNKRY
+72 MGTAAKVTGVLQKRM
-87 SGDSETATDVKQPF
+87 SGSGVETQTNAPANAQPF
-101 SIRRALNTLAA
+101 SVRRALNTLAA

-126 VLGLINIV
+126 VLGIVNIF
-134 KLMSPETVTANPDLF
+134 KLVSPEFVAAYPEIFD
-149 ALFTVVGKAVF
+149 LFTVVGKAVF
-160 AVLSIMIGMNTAKEL
+160 AVLSVMIGMNTAKEL
-175 KASPAIGAVMAA
+175 HASPAIGAVMAA
-187 ILSSPA
+187 ILAAPG
-193 LGSIELFGTTLTPG
+193 LVNIQLFGNTLVPG
-207 GGGMFAVLIVC
+207 GGGMFAVLLVC
-218 VFSSKFELWFRGHC
+218 VFSSKFELWFRSHC

-237 LIFTPTVTIIASS
+237 LILTPTLTILVSS
-250 IVAIFVL
+250 AVALLVL

-265 VWLGNLVA
+265 VWLGNLVS
-273 VALLGESAGSVV
+273 VALLNESAGSVA
-285 VGGFLGGG
+285 VGGVLGGG

-337 AYVYIKTKNERL
+337 AYVFLKTKNERL

-384 IGGFAGGALIAA
+384 IGGFAGGAMMAA

-414 LVGEGQIISF
+414 LVGEGQIPSF
-424 LIAVVCAWIV
+424 LFAVLAAWVV

-442 GFTEPATESEEKQT
+442 GFTEPVEKNQ
-456 ISNKGNS
+456 
-463 KQSQDGDVLQQP
+463 
-475 IADRK
+475 

>member
-1 MAKKIEHLETVANHI
+1 MANKIEHLEIIADEI
-16 EKHIGGLGNVATLTH
+16 ERHIGGFENVATLTN
-31 CMTRVRIVLKDRSLI
+31 CMTRVRLVLKDRSQFN
-46 DMDALRKID
+46 MQALREVE

-72 MGTAAKVTGVLNKRY
+72 MGTAAKVTGVLQKRM
-87 SGDSETATDVKQPF
+87 SGRGVKAQTSAPVAAQPF
-101 SIRRALNTLAA
+101 SVRRALNTLAA

-126 VLGLINIV
+126 VLGLVNIF
-134 KLMSPETVTANPDLF
+134 KLVSPEFVAAYPEIFD
-149 ALFTVVGKAVF
+149 LFTVVGKAVF
-160 AVLSIMIGMNTAKEL
+160 AVLSVMIGMNTAKEL
-175 KASPAIGAVMAA
+175 HASTAIGAVMAA
-187 ILSSPA
+187 ILAAPGLA
-193 LGSIELFGTTLTPG
+193 NIQLFGNTLVPG
-207 GGGMFAVLIVC
+207 GGGMFAVLLVC
-218 VFSSKFELWFRGHC
+218 VFSSKFELWFRSHC

-237 LIFTPTVTIIASS
+237 LILTPTLTILVSS
-250 IVAIFVL
+250 AVALLVL

-265 VWLGNLVA
+265 LWLGNLVS
-273 VALLGESAGSVV
+273 VALLNESAGSVA
-285 VGGFLGGG
+285 VGGVLGGG

-337 AYVYIKTKNERL
+337 AYVFLKTKNERL

-384 IGGFAGGALIAA
+384 IGGFAGGAMMAA

-414 LVGEGQIISF
+414 LVGEGQIPSF
-424 LIAVVCAWIV
+424 LFAVLAAWVV

-442 GFTEPATESEEKQT
+442 GFTEPVEK
-456 ISNKGNS
+456 
-463 KQSQDGDVLQQP
+463 KQ
-475 IADRK
+475 

>member
-1 MAKKIEHLETVANHI
+1 MANKIEHLELIADQI
-16 EKHIGGLGNVATLTH
+16 EQHIGGFDNVATLTN
-31 CMTRVRIVLKDRSLI
+31 CMTRVRIVLKDRSLFN
-46 DMDALRKID
+46 MDALRD
-55 GIKGVVDA
+55 VEGIKGVVDA

-72 MGTAAKVTGVLNKRY
+72 MGTAAKVAGVLNKRMRGAGVEEE
-87 SGDSETATDVKQPF
+87 STDTPVAQPF

-126 VLGLINIV
+126 ILGMVNIF
-134 KLMSPETVTANPDLF
+134 KLVAPDFVAANPDIF
-149 ALFTVVGKAVF
+149 TLFTVVGKAVF
-160 AVLSIMIGMNTAKEL
+160 AVLSVMIGMNTAKEL
-175 KASPAIGAVMAA
+175 QASPAIGAVMAA
-187 ILSSPA
+187 VLAAPGLA
-193 LGSIELFGTTLTPG
+193 NVELFGNALVPG
-207 GGGMFAVLIVC
+207 GGGMFAVLLVC
-218 VFSSKFELWFRGHC
+218 VFSSKFELWFRSHC

-237 LIFTPTVTIIASS
+237 LIFTPTVTILVSS
-250 IVAIFVL
+250 AVALFVL

-265 VWLGNLVA
+265 VWLGNLVS
-273 VALLGESAGSVV
+273 VALLNESAGSVA
-285 VGGFLGGG
+285 VGGILGGG

-337 AYVYIKTKNERL
+337 AYVYLKSKNERL

-384 IGGFAGGALIAA
+384 IGGFAGGAMMAA
-396 FKVGIII
+396 FKIGIII

-414 LVGEGQIISF
+414 LVGEGQIPSF
-424 LIAVVCAWIV
+424 LLAVVCAWIV

-442 GFTEPATESEEKQT
+442 GFTDPVEKPAKS
-456 ISNKGNS
+456 
-463 KQSQDGDVLQQP
+463 
-475 IADRK
+475 R

>member
-1 MAKKIEHLETVANHI
+1 MANKIEHLELIADHI
-16 EKHIGGLGNVATLTH
+16 ERHIGGFDNVATLTN
-31 CMTRVRIVLKDRSLI
+31 CMTRVRIVLKDRSQFN
-46 DMDALRKID
+46 MDALREVE
-55 GIKGVVDA
+55 GIKGIVDA

-72 MGTAAKVTGVLNKRY
+72 MGTAAKVAGVLTKRMKGAGIEEG
-87 SGDSETATDVKQPF
+87 SAEAPVAQPF
-101 SIRRALNTLAA
+101 SIRRSLNTLAA

-126 VLGLINIV
+126 VLGMVNIF
-134 KLMSPETVTANPDLF
+134 KLVAPELVAANPDIF
-149 ALFTVVGKAVF
+149 SLFTVVGKAVF
-160 AVLSIMIGMNTAKEL
+160 AVLSVMIGMNTAKEL
-175 KASPAIGAVMAA
+175 QASPAIGAVMAA
-187 ILSSPA
+187 VLAAPGLA
-193 LGSIELFGTTLTPG
+193 NIELFGNALVPG
-207 GGGMFAVLIVC
+207 GGGMFAVLLVC
-218 VFSSKFELWFRGHC
+218 VFSSKFELWFRSHC

-237 LIFTPTVTIIASS
+237 LIFTPTVTILVSS
-250 IVAIFVL
+250 AVALFIL
-257 QPIAHAVN
+257 QPIAHSVN
-265 VWLGNLVA
+265 VWLGNLVS
-273 VALLGESAGSVV
+273 VALLNESAGSVA
-285 VGGFLGGG
+285 VGGVLGGG

-337 AYVYIKTKNERL
+337 AYVYLKSKNERL

-384 IGGFAGGALIAA
+384 IGGFAGGAMMAA
-396 FKVGIII
+396 FKIGIII

-414 LVGEGQIISF
+414 LVGEGQIPSF
-424 LIAVVCAWIV
+424 LLAVVCAWIV

-442 GFTEPATESEEKQT
+442 GFTDPVEKT
-456 ISNKGNS
+456 AKS
-463 KQSQDGDVLQQP
+463 
-475 IADRK
+475 R

>member
-1 MAKKIEHLETVANHI
+1 MANKIEHLEIIADGI
-16 EKHIGGLGNVATLTH
+16 EQYIGGFGNVATLTN
-31 CMTRVRIVLKDRSLI
+31 CMTRVRVVLKDRS
-46 DMDALRKID
+46 MFNADALKKIE
-55 GIKGVVDA
+55 GVKGVVDA
-63 GEQYQIIVG
+63 GEQFQIIVG
-72 MGTAAKVTGVLNKRY
+72 MGTAAKVAGVLTKRLNKTG
-87 SGDSETATDVKQPF
+87 STSSVADAEKQPMTV
-101 SIRRALNTLAA
+101 RKALNTLAA

-126 VLGLINIV
+126 VLGLVNIF
-134 KLMSPETVTANPDLF
+134 KLVSPEFVTAHANIFELF
-149 ALFTVVGKAVF
+149 NVVGRAVF

-175 KASPAIGAVMAA
+175 QASPAIGAVMAA
-187 ILSSPA
+187 ILASPA
-193 LGSIELFGTTLTPG
+193 LANIELFGNKMVPA
-207 GGGMFAVLIVC
+207 GGGMFAVLLVC
-218 VFSSKFELWFRGHC
+218 IFSSKFELWFRSRC

-237 LIFTPTVTIIASS
+237 LILTPTVTIIVSS
-250 IVAIFVL
+250 AVALMVL

-265 VWLGNLVA
+265 MWLGSMVS
-273 VALLGESAGSVV
+273 VALLNDSAGSVA
-285 VGGFLGGG
+285 VGGVLGGG

-337 AYVYIKTKNERL
+337 AYVYLKTKNERL

-384 IGGFAGGALIAA
+384 IGGFAGGAVMAA

-414 LVGEGQIISF
+414 LVGEGQIIHF
-424 LIAVVCAWIV
+424 MIAVLSAWVV
-434 GFIASMLL
+434 GFIASIVL
-442 GFTEPATESEEKQT
+442 GFAEPKE
-456 ISNKGNS
+456 
-463 KQSQDGDVLQQP
+463 
-475 IADRK
+475 